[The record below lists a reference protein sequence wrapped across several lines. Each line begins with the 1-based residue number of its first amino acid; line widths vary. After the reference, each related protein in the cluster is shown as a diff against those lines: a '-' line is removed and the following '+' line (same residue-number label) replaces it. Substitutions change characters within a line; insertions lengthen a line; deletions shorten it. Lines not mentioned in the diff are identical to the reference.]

1 MGIKPLLRA
10 HLHQAAAA
18 IFWPSQRELI
28 YPSLSPLLSGH
39 QVLDNLIWHY
49 FKLGRL
55 SRTRAKAPH
64 GRSLFP
70 VSVAKQ
76 ALEYCY
82 SLLDGM
88 LVHRRVTPQKYVAST
103 HLYTSGWRE
112 TNRSKVPCLRKQRN
126 GRGFQLRTSR
136 SRFRGVNRSA
146 IHAFNMIRK
155 IQSEMELANR
165 LLSSNATPIAFLFQ
179 NRVRCFC

>member
-1 MGIKPLLRA
+1 M
-10 HLHQAAAA
+10 
-18 IFWPSQRELI
+18 
-28 YPSLSPLLSGH
+28 
-39 QVLDNLIWHY
+39 LDNLIWHY

-88 LVHRRVTPQKYVAST
+88 LVHRRVTPQKYVAGT

-136 SRFRGVNRSA
+136 SRVRGVNRSA

-165 LLSSNATPIAFLFQ
+165 CCPVMLPPSRF
-179 NRVRCFC
+179 CFKIECDVSAKAIMLMFY